1 VSGEVLPW
9 LLLAAYGAAFWL
21 LSPTSEDAAGFYE
34 GRDETGR
41 SPGAVLLFA
50 TVFISWIFAKSV
62 TNAANLGAAFG
73 LPGTVA
79 YGAYWLSIPVAG
91 LVIVRI
97 RDRFGVRSL
106 PEWVAGR
113 YGRMAAWAFLL
124 AILIRLYNEVWSN
137 TAVVAAYFGP
147 RGSTAFYLGAAGFT
161 LLTLFYTL
169 KGGLRSSIV
178 TDAVQAGLF
187 AVFLGGVLWFAVPE
201 SAGEAEGVLAS
212 GEWTLVGGVDLL
224 LVALLQS
231 VSYPF
236 HDPVL
241 TDRGFLAGKDDTM
254 RAFLLA
260 GGLGFV
266 VIVLFGLIGIPAF
279 FRDIAVNDDAPR
291 AVAATIGGGVLAFV
305 NVVMLTSAGST
316 LDSTFSSLAKA
327 VDRDARGVRDLA
339 GAPGAGGQEG
349 PAPADLLERIG
360 RPRLGRWVMAA
371 AAVIGNLPLFFG
383 ARILQAT
390 TISGTMVIGLAPAFV
405 LGAVLRAPPASFHL
419 AFWTGLAVGVAEAAG
434 WIPAAAAVGEG
445 SYATLLGANLWG
457 LLLVTVL
464 FLAPVAVRRLAGRS
478 PSPSVGLAG
487 PGPSRT

>member
-1 VSGEVLPW
+1 VSGDLLPW

-21 LSPTSEDAAGFYE
+21 LSPTSGDAAGFYG
-34 GRDETGR
+34 GRDESGR
-41 SPGAVLLFA
+41 SPGTVLLFA

-62 TNAANLGAAFG
+62 TNAANLGAALG
-73 LPGTVA
+73 LPGAVA

-91 LVIVRI
+91 VVIVWI

-113 YGRMAAWAFLL
+113 YGRMAAWGFLL

-147 RGSTAFYLGAAGFT
+147 RGSTAFYAGAAGFT
-161 LLTLFYTL
+161 LLTLVYTL

-187 AVFLGGVLWFAVPE
+187 TVFLGGVLWFALPE
-201 SAGEAEGVLAS
+201 SAGDVERVTGS
-212 GEWTLVGGVDLL
+212 GRWTLSGGVDLL
-224 LVALLQS
+224 LVAVLQS

-241 TDRGFLAGKDDTM
+241 TDRGFLSGKRETL

-260 GGLGFV
+260 GAAGFLA
-266 VIVLFGLIGIPAF
+266 IVLFGLIGLPAF
-279 FRDIAVNDDAPR
+279 FRDIAVHDDAPR

-327 VDRDARGVRDLA
+327 VDRDARGVYDLA
-339 GAPGAGGQEG
+339 GASSATGG
-349 PAPADLLERIG
+349 DLLERIG
-360 RPRLGRWVMAA
+360 KPRLGRWVMAA
-371 AAVIGNLPLFFG
+371 AAVIGNLPLLFG

-405 LGAVLRAPPASFHL
+405 LGAVVKAPPASFHL
-419 AFWTGLAVGVAEAAG
+419 AFWSGLAVGVAEAAG

-457 LLLVTVL
+457 LVLVTVL
-464 FLAPVAVRRLAGRS
+464 FLAPVAVSALRGGGGGRI
-478 PSPSVGLAG
+478 VGPDAF
-487 PGPSRT
+487 PSRSRRGPR